1 MIINGTEI
9 VGSAPRTMVGAF
21 YRLAL
26 AHGHLWPTGQLEGL
40 ERLEQELEAAET
52 EEEAAEWAT
61 AMSRVSF
68 LLDGPDGMGG
78 VAFPDPGEPLS
89 HVTGSGRS
97 RWTCEYV
104 MGRRAVIFE
113 IDRPNGICLRA
124 KLAWGEDDYGDDE
137 GLSLD
142 LLDIEPESVAEPRH
156 WDALI
161 RNIVDALTRREAR
174 LSSAP
179 TFLAVAEAL
188 RASAKEDFDR
198 DLPDSYWEGL
208 PGAETLAMYREVGAH
223 WAGKLGETLPD
234 DNDAA
239 WAVARAYRNAALSG
253 NDTLDD
259 ATHPRYAE
267 AIAEAMRDGF
277 VAARSRAKAE

>member
-1 MIINGTEI
+1 MIINRTEI
-9 VGSAPRTMVGAF
+9 VESAPLTMVGAF

-26 AHGHLWPTGQLEGL
+26 AHGHLWPTGYLEGL

-52 EEEAAEWAT
+52 EEEAREWASV
-61 AMSRVSF
+61 MSRISV
-68 LLDGPDGMGG
+68 LLDGPNGMGG
-78 VAFPDPGEPLS
+78 VEFPGPGAPLH

-97 RWTCEYV
+97 RWTCECV

-124 KLAWGEDDYGDDE
+124 KLAWGKDDYGDDE

-142 LLDIEPESVAEPRH
+142 LLDIEPETIAEPRH
-156 WDALI
+156 WETLI
-161 RNIVDALTRREAR
+161 RNIVDTLTVPKALFA
-174 LSSAP
+174 SAP

-188 RASAKEDFDR
+188 RASAKEDFGR
-198 DLPDSYWEGL
+198 DLPDSYWEDL
-208 PGAETLAMYREVGAH
+208 PGAETLAMYRKVGAH

-239 WAVARAYRNAALSG
+239 WAVARAYRNATISG
-253 NDTLDD
+253 TDTLYD

-267 AIAEAMRDGF
+267 ATAEAMREGF
-277 VAARSRAKAE
+277 IAARDQALAE